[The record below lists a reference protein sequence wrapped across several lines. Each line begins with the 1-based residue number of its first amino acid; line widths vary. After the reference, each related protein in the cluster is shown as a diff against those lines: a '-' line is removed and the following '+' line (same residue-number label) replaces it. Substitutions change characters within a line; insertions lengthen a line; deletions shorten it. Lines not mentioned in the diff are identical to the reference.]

1 MIEFRYMRF
10 FLVIL
15 LWLSPS
21 ANVIADS
28 IYDYHDVR
36 GRESKSSNLI
46 LDQVVVRD
54 NKIEHK
60 DANHD
65 GFYSITFD
73 PVQGATG
80 IEFEWNNEGHYKHW
94 TVREIE
100 AYTDFGSRIK
110 IVSGKV
116 IPGAERTSDK
126 PFANAFDGDV
136 ETSTFTTSSGTTAFP
151 QRLSLIHI

>member
-1 MIEFRYMRF
+1 MRF

-73 PVQGATG
+73 PVQGAT
-80 IEFEWNNEGHYKHW
+80 
-94 TVREIE
+94 
-100 AYTDFGSRIK
+100 
-110 IVSGKV
+110 
-116 IPGAERTSDK
+116 
-126 PFANAFDGDV
+126 
-136 ETSTFTTSSGTTAFP
+136 
-151 QRLSLIHI
+151 